1 MVNIN
6 PQWPT
11 LGFISRLI
19 RICSLSE
26 SSDSRRTMKLYVG
39 RALYVTQEAQLTW
52 QSTGVTFNNAPQ
64 LIYYI
69 AFLCAFL
76 TFK

>member
-6 PQWPT
+6 PQWPIS
-11 LGFISRLI
+11 GFISGLI
-19 RICSLSE
+19 RICSLSV

-52 QSTGVTFNNAPQ
+52 QSTGVTFYNAAQ
-64 LIYYI
+64 HIYD
-69 AFLCAFL
+69 
-76 TFK
+76 TFVRFSVCIF